1 VKITCAESCSER
13 ISHLVSPQG
22 GGMEIFM
29 KIHLI
34 YAASSVTFVGEE
46 YLGIS
51 RIFSYIQSNKNWD
64 SSLTKLLFDENE
76 AQQISKVDT
85 TGDVYAISVYND
97 SARFTYKLVRHI
109 KKMNPKAIICF
120 GSQFASNC
128 YDLIFRDCPEVD
140 FIILGNGEKP
150 LFDVLTELDNKKD
163 LSKILSDHPNIVTPS
178 CSEQK
183 HPCSLPIT
191 ELPLPSRKI
200 LSAEK
205 VLFAGIVTKHG
216 CIGKCSF
223 CSVREKPST
232 REPKDIFKEIIDIH
246 KETGIQCFNF
256 IDPSIDDF
264 GPKGK
269 MNLLELCEL
278 ILAYPVPFSFRCYI
292 RANSF
297 HDTKE
302 DKQIL
307 QTMKDAGF
315 NNIFVGIEAANDS
328 DLAVYNK
335 ISSVEDN
342 YRIVRLLREVD
353 INPKMGFIMFNPYST
368 LESLKQN
375 LAFLLQ
381 VKSADIGHY
390 ISCLEIYYNSD
401 IYHRLKQEN
410 LLGSNYSYIDNLTD
424 YLLPDKQAAE
434 VFQFV
439 RKRLNYSKLFSLV
452 GAYQNFTY
460 TLDYLYPIMK
470 TKIEKYIRIRNE
482 INQKLFILHQQ
493 YFTFLYQQNSM
504 EMADRLCNEYL
515 SEVMKIHKECNK
527 YTNGLLKQYV
537 SFKNGI
543 Y

>member
-1 VKITCAESCSER
+1 
-13 ISHLVSPQG
+13 
-22 GGMEIFM
+22 M
-29 KIHLI
+29 
-34 YAASSVTFVGEE
+34 
-46 YLGIS
+46 
-51 RIFSYIQSNKNWD
+51 
-64 SSLTKLLFDENE
+64 
-76 AQQISKVDT
+76 
-85 TGDVYAISVYND
+85 
-97 SARFTYKLVRHI
+97 
-109 KKMNPKAIICF
+109 
-120 GSQFASNC
+120 
-128 YDLIFRDCPEVD
+128 
-140 FIILGNGEKP
+140 
-150 LFDVLTELDNKKD
+150 
-163 LSKILSDHPNIVTPS
+163 
-178 CSEQK
+178 
-183 HPCSLPIT
+183 
-191 ELPLPSRKI
+191 
-200 LSAEK
+200 
-205 VLFAGIVTKHG
+205 
-216 CIGKCSF
+216 
-223 CSVREKPST
+223 
-232 REPKDIFKEIIDIH
+232 
-246 KETGIQCFNF
+246 
-256 IDPSIDDF
+256 
-264 GPKGK
+264 
-269 MNLLELCEL
+269 
-278 ILAYPVPFSFRCYI
+278 
-292 RANSF
+292 
-297 HDTKE
+297 
-302 DKQIL
+302 
-307 QTMKDAGF
+307 
-315 NNIFVGIEAANDS
+315 
-328 DLAVYNK
+328 
-335 ISSVEDN
+335 
-342 YRIVRLLREVD
+342 LREVD